1 MVPDLLAIASLAA
14 TLPLSAY
21 WGIGAARIVS
31 GHARF
36 PGVACESRGRRPSP
50 PSDVLVV
57 IAAHEESA
65 RLPGLVRDLLAQ
77 DMPGLSFRIALDRCT
92 DGSAELLRGM
102 VGDDP
107 RWTVVEVDDCPPGWA
122 SKVHAI
128 DRAIAANP
136 PREGL
141 LLFLDADVRLEPRVI
156 RAAAELIEAEG
167 LDVLSLLPRL
177 CAEGPMQSISLPV
190 AAIELLHQ
198 YPPHRV
204 NRAGRRRAFA
214 NGQFML
220 WRREAYDLVGGH
232 AAVRDE
238 LLEDIALARLARDH
252 GLRAQV
258 RLAGALLRARA
269 PASMAEAGIAWRRI
283 LGEACRRRTPRL
295 VRGGWRVR
303 TFGTILPLVA
313 LVSMALPV
321 ESPIGAASRIAACL
335 SLAMYAAVVAASWR
349 MAGAAVVASIGA
361 PLGSWIVGGWMLA
374 AARSLRRGEP
384 TRWAGKAYARVPAG
398 AAP

>member
-1 MVPDLLAIASLAA
+1 MVPDLLAIASLGA
-14 TLPLSAY
+14 TLPLLAY

-31 GHARF
+31 GHGRF
-36 PGVACESRGRRPSP
+36 PRFVGRAHGGRPGPVSE
-50 PSDVLVV
+50 VLVV
-57 IAAHEESA
+57 IAAHEESE
-65 RLPGLVRDLLAQ
+65 RLPELVRDLRAQ
-77 DMPGLSFRIALDRCT
+77 DMPGLSFRIALDRCA
-92 DGSAELLRGM
+92 DGSAELLRRL

-128 DRAIAANP
+128 DRAIAADP

-141 LLFLDADVRLEPRVI
+141 LLFLDADVRLDPRVI
-156 RAAAELIEAEG
+156 RAAAELMEAEG
-167 LDVLSLLPRL
+167 LDLLSLLPRIR
-177 CAEGPMQSISLPV
+177 AGGPMPSICLPV

-220 WRREAYDLVGGH
+220 WRREAYRLVGGH

-252 GLRAQV
+252 GLRARV

-269 PASMAEAGIAWRRI
+269 PASVAEAGTAWRRI

-303 TFGTILPLVA
+303 VFGTIFPVVA
-313 LVSMALPV
+313 TASMALPV
-321 ESPIGAASRIAACL
+321 ESAIGAASRVGAGL
-335 SLAMYAAVVAASWR
+335 SLALYAAVVAACWR
-349 MAGAAVVASIGA
+349 MAGVPVVAAIGA

-384 TRWAGKAYARVPAG
+384 TRWAGRAYARVPAG